1 MLLWFVIAY
10 WVISVGI
17 GLLTALKVKNATDFA
32 AAGHSLPM
40 PIVTAT
46 VFATWFGAEAVL
58 GIPATFVKEGLGGV
72 VADPFGSS
80 ICLILV
86 GLFFAKPLYHKKFL
100 TIGDFYREKYGRSVE
115 ILVTLCI
122 GVSYLG
128 WVSAQIMALGL
139 VFHVVSDG
147 AISQSTGM
155 LIGSGSVLIY
165 TLFGGMWAVAITDF
179 LQMIIVVVG
188 LLYIGHELSAMTG
201 GVMTVVNHADAAGLL
216 KFFQRIIQPQFWLLL
231 PLYLP

>member
-58 GIPATFVKEGLGGV
+58 GIPATFVKEGLGGI

-128 WVSAQIMALGL
+128 WVSAQIMALG
-139 VFHVVSDG
+139 
-147 AISQSTGM
+147 
-155 LIGSGSVLIY
+155 
-165 TLFGGMWAVAITDF
+165 
-179 LQMIIVVVG
+179 
-188 LLYIGHELSAMTG
+188 
-201 GVMTVVNHADAAGLL
+201 
-216 KFFQRIIQPQFWLLL
+216 
-231 PLYLP
+231 